1 MLIGLLATVGAIAGL
16 SAGAAGGA
24 EVAACRAGDLSASV
38 AFQGATGN
46 LLGGLSIANHGQR
59 TCAIGGRPRL
69 ALFRADGR
77 RVALAVRPG
86 DRRLPAAKA
95 VRVLAPARSATAW
108 ILWDSYCGPL
118 ARRPFRFRAT
128 LTTGARLSAKT
139 PTRLGIACRTQGRS
153 RARLA
158 LTGFEAT
165 R

>member
-1 MLIGLLATVGAIAGL
+1 MSDNRLVRLLIGLLVTVGAIAGL

-77 RVALAVRPG
+77 RVALV
-86 DRRLPAAKA
+86 
-95 VRVLAPARSATAW
+95 VT
-108 ILWDSYCGPL
+108 
-118 ARRPFRFRAT
+118 ARRPAAAGVEG
-128 LTTGARLSAKT
+128 GARPRSGAFGDGVDPLGQLLRPARAAAVPLSRHADHGRAPLRET
-139 PTRLGIACRTQGRS
+139 PRDSASRARTQGRAARGS
-153 RARLA
+153 R
-158 LTGFEAT
+158 
-165 R
+165 